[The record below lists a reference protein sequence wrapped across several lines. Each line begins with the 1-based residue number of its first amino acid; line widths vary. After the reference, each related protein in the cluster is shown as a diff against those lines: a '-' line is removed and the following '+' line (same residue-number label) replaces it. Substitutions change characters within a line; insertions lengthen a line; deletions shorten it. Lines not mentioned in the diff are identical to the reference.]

1 LPLLVEAI
9 EDQFIPVVIFNNKKQ
24 DEALLESFGEP
35 SWNNP
40 VVRFLDKQGKD
51 LIPRKDSVWDVAPLA
66 ARMGAS
72 LEAAGRKTPPYL
84 RSLAL
89 GWRYSLP
96 RASFAML

>member
-1 LPLLVEAI
+1 MVEAI
-9 EDQFIPVVIFNNKKQ
+9 EDQFVPVVVFNNKKE

-40 VVRFLDKQGKD
+40 VVRFLDKEGKD
-51 LIPRKDSVWDVAPLA
+51 LIPRQDNVWDVAPLA
-66 ARMGAS
+66 ARMVAS
-72 LEAAGRKTPPYL
+72 LEAAKRKIPPYL
-84 RSLAL
+84 KSLVL